1 VIRSYYLDSSNDNT
15 HLLQVFLA
23 EVLILSQGSNLC
35 SSCRSNLD
43 WMKAIVS
50 LADMSV
56 SLGGGV
62 LAGLSK
68 NTGVNFPWLS
78 GLAFGACLWTV
89 RKSIGIHLPERLHLS
104 FYMDFHVLSNLL
116 SGGIWDGEH

>member
-1 VIRSYYLDSSNDNT
+1 MIRSYYLDSSNDNT

-35 SSCRSNLD
+35 SSCCSNLD

-78 GLAFGACLWTV
+78 GLAFGAYLWTM
-89 RKSIGIHLPERLHLS
+89 RKCIGIQLPERLHL
-104 FYMDFHVLSNLL
+104 VEWI
-116 SGGIWDGEH
+116 GIWCLSLDCEKKYWNSFA